1 MWDLSREDDMVL
13 TSSGIGDD
21 SHREPVSKVIWV
33 PDTSSLKKNKYLVR
47 LIHSQSI
54 FSSKLLKNSPIFFL
68 NSDGILNSWKK
79 LHLIRSNFI
88 NNECLWFQLV
98 SVSSDGKMLV
108 WKMDRKTKQIE
119 LHDGYEFFLRF
130 LSDL

>member
-1 MWDLSREDDMVL
+1 MGTRHIISQKEQIFGKVDTE
-13 TSSGIGDD
+13 
-21 SHREPVSKVIWV
+21 SK
-33 PDTSSLKKNKYLVR
+33 Y
-47 LIHSQSI
+47 
-54 FSSKLLKNSPIFFL
+54 FFSKLLKNSPVFFL
-68 NSDGILNSWKK
+68 NSDAILNSLKK

-88 NNECLWFQLV
+88 NNKWLWFQLV